1 MIREFRHHPSWYA
14 FSCLNEAQAEGDP
27 VKNVYCL
34 RPMKPFDNRSR
45 AILLGFGGGGDQWPT
60 DVISEHGTM
69 DKADAP
75 EQPGASHTAADY
87 RSRPHVWHEF
97 NNQYIAP
104 LPDLEIERRLT
115 GVMTQAWVLEPHRRR
130 LESYGLLS
138 RYPEL
143 RNLSIRLYR
152 NYVKQVFESARRMP
166 RLDGYAWWVVND
178 IPAGVE
184 CDVTSYGVLDML
196 YQPEKFTFEEFRQ
209 YNRESVLTMDI
220 PIDARVIK
228 RGESRPIRIALS
240 HYGSQPVEEGNCD
253 GKSRGLEDARPK
265 ACCHPFTPH
274 AARSPNW
281 ARFTSGPSTTYSL
294 ENSKSKWNSFPNACR
309 QSNAWDFWVFPR
321 EEGGYCSRRPL
332 QPDGRAR
339 ARFALWGVRR
349 CAVGQRQSRPCT
361 PSDPGC

>member
-1 MIREFRHHPSWYA
+1 MLAAYEAFRQTDPSRFFWPPA
-14 FSCLNEAQAEGDP
+14 AAATNGPPMSSASVGRWT
-27 VKNVYCL
+27 
-34 RPMKPFDNRSR
+34 RPT
-45 AILLGFGGGGDQWPT
+45 A
-60 DVISEHGTM
+60 GT
-69 DKADAP
+69 AR
-75 EQPGASHTAADY
+75 ASHTAADY

-104 LPDLEIERRLT
+104 LPDLEIEKRLT

-152 NYVKQVFESARRMP
+152 DYVKQVFESARRMP

-228 RGESRPIRIALS
+228 SGETRPIRIALS
-240 HYGSQPVEEGNCD
+240 HYGSQPVEEGQLRWKVRT
-253 GKSRGLEDARPK
+253 GSKTLDARRVATDSRPMWRHHRTGLDSPRALRRRTASK
-265 ACCHPFTPH
+265 TPN
-274 AARSPNW
+274 RSGT
-281 ARFTSGPSTTYSL
+281 RFEGLPAVECVGLLGLSG
-294 ENSKSKWNSFPNACR
+294 
-309 QSNAWDFWVFPR
+309 

-339 ARFALWGVRR
+339 ARFALWGVRC

-361 PSDPGC
+361 PSDAGCPKASGSGRTRYPAARSR